1 MTQMGFFLCIYIYIT
16 VIVLYYH
23 YYYYYIQDIAHNN
36 NFDNIFISL
45 GFSHKLTVFYDK
57 NNPAECNEQH

>member
-1 MTQMGFFLCIYIYIT
+1 MVFFIHILL
-16 VIVLYYH
+16 LYD
-23 YYYYYIQDIAHNN
+23 YYYIQDIAHN